1 MKNLL
6 TITLLLTFSLSIA
19 QNTDSITTKA
29 KILKV
34 SYTAYPISSYDTP
47 PKDSENYESHSKMVS
62 LAQSYQHKY
71 SLYINLETNE
81 SIYKLDSLVINKK
94 EGQENLNF
102 MINSTLDYV
111 IKDSK
116 GKVFKYE
123 QIFQREF
130 YSEGNKTD
138 IEWSLTNETKVISG
152 MNCRKAI
159 AKNEDLLLNVWYT
172 EEVPVT
178 NGPVNYF
185 GLPGLVVW
193 SEDFFLTTEI
203 EKIEYNNDFDFD
215 KFKNEILTDFNKN
228 KKGKE
233 IKEPLLIVKKSALVK
248 SMIEQMN

>member
-1 MKNLL
+1 MKNLF
-6 TITLLLTFSLSIA
+6 TTALLLMFSILTA
-19 QNTDSITTKA
+19 QNSDSITKA

-34 SYTAYPISSYDTP
+34 SYTAFPISSYDAP
-47 PKDSENYESHSKMVS
+47 PKDSENFESHSQMVS

-81 SIYKLDSLVINKK
+81 SIYKLDTLIVNKK
-94 EGQENLNF
+94 EGQESMNF
-102 MINSTLDYV
+102 MINSNLDYV
-111 IKDSK
+111 VKDK
-116 GKVFKYE
+116 NGKVIKYE
-123 QIFQREF
+123 QIFERDF
-130 YSEGNKTD
+130 YSEGNLTD

-152 MNCRKAI
+152 MKCRKAL
-159 AKNEDLLLNVWYT
+159 AKKEDLLLNVWYS
-172 EEVPVT
+172 EEIPVA

-203 EKIEYNNDFDFD
+203 ENLEYTNDFDFD
-215 KFKNEILTDFNKN
+215 KLKSEILEDFDKN

-248 SMIEQMN
+248 SMIDQMN